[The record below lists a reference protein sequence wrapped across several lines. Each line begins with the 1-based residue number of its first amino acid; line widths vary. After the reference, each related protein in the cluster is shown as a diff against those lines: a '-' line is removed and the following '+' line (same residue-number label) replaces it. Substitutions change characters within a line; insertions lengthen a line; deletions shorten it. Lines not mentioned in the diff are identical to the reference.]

1 MRKSLFYK
9 YTVNN
14 VPLFLLPLFY
24 LVSYLVAIS
33 LFLYAFI
40 VHFTCKTEILGRGHL
55 GGRQNYIFCHWHT
68 FIPLY
73 YCAFYP
79 HFHRH
84 VWMQHPLWYMKP
96 IHLILHF
103 AGIKKIILGS
113 SGFSGRKAADEL
125 VESLKEGYSTVI
137 LPDGPNGPPFVPKLG
152 AFHISLKSKVPI
164 VPIKFDGSKFFEGGS
179 WDRKKWPIPF
189 SLIRVELGNPIQ
201 VTEESFDEDIVGVTK
216 ALGK

>member
-1 MRKSLFYK
+1 MGKPFFYK

-14 VPLFLLPLFY
+14 VPLFLQPLFY

-33 LFLYAFI
+33 LFVYAFI
-40 VHFTCKTEILGRGHL
+40 VHFTCKIEILGQEHL

-73 YCAFYP
+73 YSVFYP
-79 HFHRH
+79 HLHHH

-96 IHLILHF
+96 IHLILRF

-113 SGFSGRKAADEL
+113 SQFSGRKAADEL
-125 VESLKEGYSTVI
+125 VEYLKEGYSTVI
-137 LPDGPNGPPFVPKLG
+137 LPDGPSGPTFVPKLG
-152 AFHISLKSKVPI
+152 VFHISLKSEIPI
-164 VPIKFDGSKFFEGGS
+164 VPIKFIVSKFFESGS

-189 SLIRVELGNPIQ
+189 SLIRVELGNAIQ
-201 VTEESFDEDIVGVTK
+201 VTAESFDEDIVEITK
-216 ALGK
+216 ALG